1 MRCEYQECNE
11 KACVYLES
19 VNCSYCEYHF
29 KQVAYD
35 ILGKKKLLAIIGKK
49 KLKVW
54 QKILGIVS

>member
-1 MRCEYQECNE
+1 MKCEYQDCNE
-11 KACVYLES
+11 KASVYLES

-49 KLKVW
+49 IQVS
-54 QKILGIVS
+54 LGVAI